1 MNLLMVTNTYAP
13 FIGGVARSV
22 ESFTK
27 EFRRLGHRVMVV
39 APAFP
44 GAPGN
49 ETDVV
54 RVPAI
59 EKFNGSDFS
68 LGLPVP
74 GFLFSAL
81 EEFRPDIVHSH
92 HPYLLGDTA
101 LRISALRDAPL
112 VFTHHTMY
120 EKFTHYVPG
129 DSPKLQRFVV
139 ELSTG
144 YANLCDRVI
153 APSGSTAK
161 ILKERGVET
170 PIDVIPTGV
179 EIERFRS
186 GDGPGFR
193 ASMGIPEG
201 AFVVGHIGRLSPE
214 KNLGFLV
221 EAVTAFLAADGCAR
235 FLIAGVGP
243 SEREVLERFE
253 RRGMTGRL
261 HFAGILRGKDLADA
275 YHAMDVFAFASQSET
290 QGLVLTEAM
299 AAGVPVVAVDA
310 PGVREVV
317 INGRN
322 GFLLPEL
329 RATSFSD
336 ALSRVAGLSTGD
348 RNVMREAARETA
360 QCFSIQRCA
369 EKTLLLYEFLRTVRL
384 RSRETRGI
392 LWASAR
398 RMFGREWE
406 LWVNRAHAAGAAL
419 SSTGPHRGT
428 GSRQGGERDGAA
440 RKNP

>member
-1 MNLLMVTNTYAP
+1 MVAWTLGDPRMNLLMVTNTYTP
-13 FIGGVARSV
+13 FVGGVARSV
-22 ESFTK
+22 ESFTE
-27 EFRRLGHRVMVV
+27 EFRRLGHRVIVV
-39 APAFP
+39 APAFH

-54 RVPAI
+54 RIPAL

-68 LGLPVP
+68 LGLPIP

-81 EEFRPDIVHSH
+81 EEFRPDVVHSH

-101 LRISALRDAPL
+101 LRISAFQNAPL

-120 EKFTHYVPG
+120 EKFTHYVLG

-161 ILKERGVET
+161 ILEERGVET
-170 PIDVIPTGV
+170 SIDVIPTGV
-179 EIERFRS
+179 DIERFHS
-186 GDGPGFR
+186 GDGTGFR

-221 EAVTAFLAADGCAR
+221 EAVTAFLAANGCAR

-243 SEREVLERFE
+243 SEREVWEQFE

-275 YHAMDVFAFASQSET
+275 YHAIDVFAFASQNET
-290 QGLVLTEAM
+290 QGMVLTEAM

-317 INGRN
+317 INDRN
-322 GFLLPEL
+322 GFLLPGML
-329 RATSFSD
+329 VASFSE
-336 ALSRVAGLSTGD
+336 ALSRAAGLSTGD
-348 RNVMREAARETA
+348 RNTMREAARETA

-369 EKTLLLYEFLRTVRL
+369 EKTLLLYESVRTIRL
-384 RSRETRGI
+384 RSRETRSI

-406 LWVNRAHAAGAAL
+406 LWMNRAHAVGAAL
-419 SSTGPHRGT
+419 STTGPHRGT
-428 GSRQGGERDGAA
+428 GSE
-440 RKNP
+440 P

>member
-13 FIGGVARSV
+13 FVGGVARSV
-22 ESFTK
+22 ESFTE

-39 APAFP
+39 APAFHD
-44 GAPGN
+44 APGN

-54 RVPAI
+54 RIPAI

-68 LGLPVP
+68 LGLPIP

-81 EEFRPDIVHSH
+81 EEFRPDVVHSH

-101 LRISALRDAPL
+101 LRISALRNAPL

-153 APSGSTAK
+153 APSGSTEK
-161 ILKERGVET
+161 ILEVRGVET
-170 PIDVIPTGV
+170 AIDVIPTGV
-179 EIERFRS
+179 DIERFRP
-186 GDGPGFR
+186 GDGTGFR
-193 ASMGIPEG
+193 ASTGIPEG
-201 AFVVGHIGRLSPE
+201 AFMVGYVGRLSPE

-221 EAVTAFLAADGCAR
+221 EAVTAFLAAVDCAR
-235 FLIAGVGP
+235 FLIVGAGP
-243 SEREVLERFE
+243 SEREVRERFE
-253 RRGMTGRL
+253 RCGMTGRL
-261 HFAGILRGKDLADA
+261 HFAGILRGKDLVDA

-290 QGLVLTEAM
+290 QGMVLTEAM
-299 AAGVPVVAVDA
+299 ASGVPVVAVDA

-322 GFLLPEL
+322 GFLLPEM
-329 RATSFSD
+329 RVNSFSET
-336 ALSRVAGLSTGD
+336 LSRAAGLSTGD
-348 RNVMREAARETA
+348 RNAMRGAARETA

-369 EKTLLLYEFLRTVRL
+369 EKTLRLYESLRAVRL
-384 RSRETRGI
+384 RSRETRSI

-419 SSTGPHRGT
+419 HAAGPHRET
-428 GSRQGGERDGAA
+428 GSEQGGEHHGAA
-440 RKNP
+440 GENP

>member
-13 FIGGVARSV
+13 FVGGVARSV

-27 EFRRLGHRVMVV
+27 EFRRLGHRVIVV
-39 APAFP
+39 APTFP

-49 ETDVV
+49 EMDVV
-54 RVPAI
+54 RIPAI

-81 EEFRPDIVHSH
+81 EEFLPDVVHSH

-101 LRISALRDAPL
+101 LRISAFRNAPL
-112 VFTHHTMY
+112 VFTHHSLY

-139 ELSTG
+139 DLSTG

-161 ILKERGVET
+161 ILEERGVET

-179 EIERFRS
+179 DIERFHS
-186 GDGPGFR
+186 GDGTGFR
-193 ASMGIPEG
+193 ESMGIPKG

-221 EAVTAFLAADGCAR
+221 EAVTAFLAANRYAR

-243 SEREVLERFE
+243 SEREILKWFE

-261 HFAGILRGKDLADA
+261 HFAGCLRGKDLVDA
-275 YHAMDVFAFASQSET
+275 YHAMDVFAFTSQNET
-290 QGLVLTEAM
+290 QGIVLTEAM
-299 AAGVPVVAVDA
+299 AAGIPVVAVDA

-322 GFLLPEL
+322 GFLLPGMH
-329 RATSFSD
+329 AASFSE
-336 ALSRVAGLSTGD
+336 ALSRAGGLSTGD
-348 RNVMREAARETA
+348 RNAMREAARETA
-360 QCFSIQRCA
+360 QDFSIQRCA
-369 EKTLLLYEFLRTVRL
+369 ERTLLLFESLRTIRF
-384 RSRETRGI
+384 RSRETRGL

-398 RMFGREWE
+398 RMFGRERE
-406 LWVNRAHAAGAAL
+406 LWMNRAHAVGAAL
-419 SSTGPHRGT
+419 ASNGPR
-428 GSRQGGERDGAA
+428 
-440 RKNP
+440 